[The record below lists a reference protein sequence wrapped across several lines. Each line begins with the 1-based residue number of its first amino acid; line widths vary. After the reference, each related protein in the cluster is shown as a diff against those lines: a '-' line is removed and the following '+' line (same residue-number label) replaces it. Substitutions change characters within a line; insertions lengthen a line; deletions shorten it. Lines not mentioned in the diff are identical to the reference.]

1 MDNIVT
7 KEQMDSLKALS
18 EINLKISEAKNTL
31 FALQEDETEY
41 LVARERKAMDR
52 IQKVVDESTE
62 LVKEADQNHA
72 QIKQLFVEVSAFAE
86 KLIKTQQDFRGLIT
100 EFEERNVDWERDIG
114 RQQDELA
121 EIRKQQKV
129 MSIQIENERKSLEQA
144 KKKLAD
150 DQRKLASDQGTLE
163 RAIKRLN
170 EGRI

>member
-62 LVKEADQNHA
+62 LVKEADQNHT

-100 EFEERNVDWERDIG
+100 EFEQRNVEWEKDIG
-114 RQQDELA
+114 RQQDEIE
-121 EIRKQQKV
+121 EIRKKQKIEKV
-129 MSIQIENERKSLEQA
+129 QIENDLQNISQA
-144 KKKLAD
+144 RKKLTE
-150 DQRKLASDQGTLE
+150 DQKKLDSERGTLE
-163 RAIKRLN
+163 RAIKRLK